1 MGTINPSIAIDNPP
15 VNAPGREVRA
25 GLAAAPRQAAADAAT
40 GAFVIAGKGRDF
52 SAGADI
58 REYDKPAQPSALR
71 AISAAIAAMPKR
83 PAPLRRRL
91 AGEGRGFA
99 SLS

>member
-25 GLAAAPRQAAADAAT
+25 GLAAALRQVAADAAT
-40 GAFVIAGKGRDF
+40 GAFVLAGKGRDF

-58 REYDKPAQPSALR
+58 REYDEPAQPPALR
-71 AISAAIAAMPKR
+71 AISAVIAAMPK
-83 PAPLRRRL
+83 PVAAAPPPRRRRPRFCL
-91 AGEGRGFA
+91 AF
-99 SLS
+99 L